1 MRASTARTITTPN
14 AETRRGST
22 GPLHAAL
29 WLLVASVCINYID
42 RGNLSVAGV
51 AVQKEFHLTATQLG
65 WLLSG
70 FFWTYAAFQIP
81 AGWLIDRLNVVWV
94 YAGGFLLW
102 STATALTGVATGF
115 ETMFILRL
123 LLGIGESASYPAYSK
138 IIAAGFPEERRGIA
152 NGLIDAGSK
161 LGPAFGVLI
170 CGAILAALGWRAVF
184 LIIGLTSLLWLIPWS
199 IIARKLTVVAE
210 VASEGEC
217 APGIR
222 DIARHREAWGT
233 FLGLFCSNYGWYFMV
248 TWLPQY
254 FMIQR
259 HYSAATMARLGS
271 LPFWFVAFGAVL
283 GGWAAD
289 RLVERCGN
297 PTLVRKSFVGGGLI
311 LFAVLFMPAV
321 LVENEAVALPILLTA
336 SFCMGLFSANVWT
349 ITQRLAGPLAAGK
362 WTGMQNC
369 SGNLAGIVVPVVTGR
384 ILDATGRFEL
394 AFASVCAVVLIGAF
408 SFLVIVRKVE
418 PLRF

>member
-1 MRASTARTITTPN
+1 MRGPTTRTITTSPQ
-14 AETRRGST
+14 AKARRAA

-29 WLLVASVCINYID
+29 WLLVVSVCINYID

-51 AVQKEFHLTATQLG
+51 AVQREFHLTATQLG

-70 FFWTYAAFQIP
+70 FFWTYAACQIP
-81 AGWLIDRLNVVWV
+81 AGWLIDRFNVAWV

-115 ETMFILRL
+115 EMMFILRL
-123 LLGIGESASYPAYSK
+123 LLGVGESASYPAYSK
-138 IIAAGFPEERRGIA
+138 IIAAGFREERRGMA

-161 LGPAFGVLI
+161 LGPALGVLI
-170 CGAILAALGWRAVF
+170 CGAILATLGWRAIF
-184 LIIGLTSLLWLIPWS
+184 LIIGLTSLLWLIPWAMV
-199 IIARKLTVVAE
+199 ARKLTVVAE

-217 APGIR
+217 APGLL
-222 DIARHREAWGT
+222 DIARHRDAWGT

-254 FMIQR
+254 FMIER

-271 LPFWFVAFGAVL
+271 LPFWFVALGAVL

-289 RLVERCGN
+289 RWVARCGN
-297 PTLVRKSFVGGGLI
+297 PTRVRKSFVGGGLI
-311 LFAVLFMPAV
+311 LFSVLFMPAV
-321 LVENEAVALPILLTA
+321 WVDREAIALPILLAA
-336 SFCMGLFSANVWT
+336 SFCMGLFSANVWA
-349 ITQRLAGPLAAGK
+349 ITQRIAGPLAAGK

-369 SGNLAGIVVPVVTGR
+369 SGNLAGIVVPVVTGH

-394 AFASVCAVVLIGAF
+394 AFASVCAVVLVGAF